1 MNNTTFH
8 FLNITQNIKH
18 RIFAV
23 RMTGNAM
30 PIKEKKGVR
39 SGDTYHAGKERKSRK
54 MDTVVIRITI
64 AFIIFLSIVL

>member
-1 MNNTTFH
+1 
-8 FLNITQNIKH
+8 
-18 RIFAV
+18 
-23 RMTGNAM
+23 MTGNAM